1 MWFFVII
8 LGLVPWFIIYCQC
21 ITDSTEK
28 NDSSEVSI
36 NDDTNEI
43 SSSENDGETLEAG
56 ESNEDD
62 TPSVEIADEPYVSQ
76 LSVEDLDDK
85 PDESSEDVASG
96 PQDEGSVEQSENNEQ
111 TEDGDSKEDGE
122 ASAEETAEQGIYNNI
137 SITLILI

>member
-1 MWFFVII
+1 M
-8 LGLVPWFIIYCQC
+8 
-21 ITDSTEK
+21 
-28 NDSSEVSI
+28 
-36 NDDTNEI
+36 
-43 SSSENDGETLEAG
+43 
-56 ESNEDD
+56 
-62 TPSVEIADEPYVSQ
+62 
-76 LSVEDLDDK
+76 EDLDDK